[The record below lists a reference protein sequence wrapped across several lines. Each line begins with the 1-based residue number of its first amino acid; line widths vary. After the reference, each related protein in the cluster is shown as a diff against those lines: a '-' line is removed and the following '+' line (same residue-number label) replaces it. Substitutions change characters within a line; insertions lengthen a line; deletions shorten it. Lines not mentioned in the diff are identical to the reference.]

1 MALNAS
7 RIAAAFQA
15 LADAFAEDQPGK
27 FLIEWI
33 QPEPTGSAPA
43 AAPAKRGRGRPVK
56 GEGEQVTAVAAS
68 AAVVEADPFATAPSA
83 TIEQV
88 REALTALKAATSQE
102 NAVAVLKSAGG
113 ADNLPSLDTLMYGTV
128 VAAAKA
134 AVAAAK
140 AAAPAA
146 PVPVDDPFAI
156 PETAPVVAAKP
167 LTREDIR
174 ALAVETGKRTSQDTV
189 QKIVMK
195 HGGKAPIATGGE
207 GPSLLALPE
216 SAYAAVAAEL
226 KALPSTK

>member
-1 MALNAS
+1 MSVDEKIIVAGLQELIRFFNAGELPVGTPPVT
-7 RIAAAFQA
+7 AAT
-15 LADAFAEDQPGK
+15 D
-27 FLIEWI
+27 
-33 QPEPTGSAPA
+33 

-68 AAVVEADPFATAPSA
+68 AAVVEADPFATTATPAPSA

-140 AAAPAA
+140 AAPAA

-156 PETAPVVAAKP
+156 PETAPAAAKP

-174 ALAVETGKRTSQDTV
+174 ALAVETGKRTSQNTV
-189 QKIVMK
+189 QQIVMK
-195 HGGKAPIATGGE
+195 HGGKAPVPTGGE

>member
-1 MALNAS
+1 MSVDEKIIVAGLQELIRFFNAGELPVGTPPVT
-7 RIAAAFQA
+7 AAT
-15 LADAFAEDQPGK
+15 D
-27 FLIEWI
+27 
-33 QPEPTGSAPA
+33 

-56 GEGEQVTAVAAS
+56 GEGEQATAVAAS

-113 ADNLPSLDTLMYGTV
+113 ADNLPSLDTLKYGTV

-140 AAAPAA
+140 AAPAA

-156 PETAPVVAAKP
+156 PETAPVAAKP

-174 ALAVETGKRTSQDTV
+174 ALAVETGKRTSQNTV
-189 QKIVMK
+189 QQIVMK